1 MERFGPRTENYFRDL
16 LLIFFAR
23 QRLILAMTLA
33 VFVGAVAIAFVSTPL
48 YSATASILLRSN
60 EFQRSPDSVQDTEL
74 RAFRVDEQDLRSERE
89 ILLSPRVINGAIER
103 LVNAGKIYADQLSVD
118 GLRASLRI
126 DVVPDTKVLDIE
138 LRRASA
144 SQAVEILD
152 AILDEYMVERSL
164 ILNPERSSD
173 FFANQVERFR
183 TELGDAK
190 AELVEMAAANST
202 ANPGQEIASN
212 LVVKQRLQETLN
224 ALEIEAIQYREEI
237 EHLDSVLA
245 DDQIRLYSFIG
256 RNDTVSALVQRLVD
270 LSIERGELARNYEDE
285 SRIVASVDKQ
295 LLETAAQVRREA
307 TDHRDSIATKLSI
320 VEQQQ
325 DALREQIAQID
336 SRNVDLQIYEIETDS
351 LNRELELIGQSF
363 ATFFRRDQESQI
375 PVSLDGS
382 VTMFYVSVLS
392 PPHSSGEQ
400 VFPNRPLIMGLGLV
414 AGFLAGFTLGFIRE
428 FVDHSFKVPRDVEQY
443 SGLPFLFSVP
453 VVTKSDQC
461 DDGARLGT
469 GSRLA
474 VNSAQA
480 RKDPPGLAAE
490 T

>member
-1 MERFGPRTENYFRDL
+1 MERLGPRTENYFRDL

-23 QRLILAMTLA
+23 QRLILATTLA
-33 VFVGAVAIAFVSTPL
+33 VFVGSVVIAFVSTPL

-60 EFQRSPDSVQDTEL
+60 EFQRSPDSVQEMEL

-89 ILLSPRVINGAIER
+89 IVLSPRVIGGAIER
-103 LVNAGKIYADQLSVD
+103 LVDAGKSYADELSVD
-118 GLRASLRI
+118 GLRAALRI

-138 LRRASA
+138 LRRASP

-152 AILDEYMVERSL
+152 AIIDEYMVERSL

-183 TELGDAK
+183 SELGDAK

-237 EHLDSVLA
+237 AHLDSVLA

-325 DALREQIAQID
+325 KALREQITKID

-363 ATFFRRDQESQI
+363 ATFFRRNQESQI
-375 PVSLDGS
+375 PVTLDGAVS
-382 VTMFYVSVLS
+382 QFYVTVLS
-392 PPHSSGEQ
+392 PAHSSGEQ
-400 VFPNRPLIMGLGLV
+400 VFPNRPLVIGLGLV

-453 VVTKSDQC
+453 VVVRTAHC
-461 DDGARLGT
+461 DDRMELDNA
-469 GSRLA
+469 SRFDA
-474 VNSAQA
+474 VERQA
-480 RKDPPGLAAE
+480 VQDGLGLASQ